1 MTYFNKIILEW
12 KTRQIMN
19 GKIVEIIKESLANSW
34 KKKGCYFYRSLL
46 VDDSKESEEAIKLME
61 TLGVAY
67 KLQYL
72 GDIRNSEEV
81 KLPTLSLSYGK
92 KFQGLE
98 EIKYYGE
105 IAFGKR
111 CEEVLNKEQNGNK
124 SKIMD
129 RYPLSQT
136 TSDRGN

>member
-1 MTYFNKIILEW
+1 
-12 KTRQIMN
+12 MN

-34 KKKGCYFYRSLL
+34 KKKGSFCYRSLL

-61 TLGVAY
+61 VLGLAY

-72 GDIRNSEEV
+72 SGIRNSEEI
-81 KLPTLSLSYGK
+81 KLPILSLYYGK

-105 IAFGKR
+105 AAFGKR
-111 CEEVLNKEQNGNK
+111 PEEVLNKEQNGNK

-129 RYPLSQT
+129 RY
-136 TSDRGN
+136 R

>member
-1 MTYFNKIILEW
+1 
-12 KTRQIMN
+12 MN

-34 KKKGCYFYRSLL
+34 KKKGCFFYRSLL

-61 TLGVAY
+61 ALGLAY

-72 GDIRNSEEV
+72 GDIRNSGEV
-81 KLPTLSLSYGK
+81 KLPILSLSFGK

-105 IAFGKR
+105 AAFGKR
-111 CEEVLNKEQNGNK
+111 PEEVLNKEPNGNK
-124 SKIMD
+124 FRVRERCPKGQ
-129 RYPLSQT
+129 PT
-136 TSDRGN
+136 NNRGD